1 MSHRRRLLTAV
12 VSTVTVFGMAVAG
25 LTSANADQQ
34 QAGTATATA
43 AVTSGN
49 PIVKN
54 IRGADPDV
62 HVWDGTVWMYTSQDR
77 PPIDSSTNY
86 SGMDGYHVFSSTDMV
101 NWTDHG
107 EILHS
112 RDVSWGSRGY
122 MWAPGAARKGTTN
135 YLFYPHKDKKGIWRI
150 GVATANSPAG
160 PFTDIGRHIPDIS
173 GIDPMV
179 LQDGS
184 NYYLYWSGWKNENG
198 QTRHIPYVAKLKSNM
213 TELAE
218 SPRVVNYG
226 ATNHKEGIFVF
237 KKGTTYYFTYTDWQ
251 GETDQGFWATG
262 SSPYGPFGGAGQL
275 KGAVGP
281 SPAGAQDHHSIIQYA
296 GRWYYFYHVGN
307 YTDAAGEP
315 GAGYRR
321 NASVDY
327 LHFRADG
334 GLKKVVHTT
343 TGVNQVT
350 SPSGAT
356 PPGAPGR
363 IQAEDFTSQTGGVR
377 IETTAGADGRS
388 IGFITDGSSVTYEV
402 DVTATGRHQV
412 TFRYASA
419 AAGGRISVKQGK
431 TQVGATTV
439 AGTGGWTA
447 WRSVTADVDL
457 VAGTKQRLTLT
468 FEGDGDYLLN
478 LDLFDVIRR

>member
-1 MSHRRRLLTAV
+1 MVHRRGRLLTAA
-12 VSTVTVFGMAVAG
+12 VSAVTVFGMAVAG
-25 LTSANADQQ
+25 ITSADAEQQ
-34 QAGTATATA
+34 QAAMATAEVA
-43 AVTSGN
+43 SGN
-49 PIVKN
+49 PIVTN

-62 HVWDGTVWMYTSQDR
+62 HVWDGRVWMYTSQDR
-77 PPIDSSTNY
+77 PPIDTSTNY

-122 MWAPGAARKGTTN
+122 MWAPGAARRGTTN
-135 YLFYPHKDKKGIWRI
+135 YLFYPHKDRSGIWRI

-160 PFTDIGRHIPDIS
+160 PFADSGRHIPNIS

-184 NYYLYWSGWKNENG
+184 DYYLYWSGWKNEGG
-198 QTRHIPYVAKLKSNM
+198 QTRHVPYVAKLKSNM
-213 TELAE
+213 AELAE
-218 SPRVVNYG
+218 SPRVVSYG

-237 KKGTTYYFTYTDWQ
+237 KKAGTYYFTYTDWQ

-281 SPAGAQDHHSIIQYA
+281 SPAGAQDHHSIIRYA
-296 GRWYYFYHVGN
+296 GTWYYFYHVGN
-307 YTDAAGEP
+307 YTNAAGEP

-343 TGVNQVT
+343 TGVRQVA
-350 SPSGAT
+350 SPGGAN
-356 PPGAPGR
+356 PPGVPGR
-363 IQAEDFTSQTGGVR
+363 VQAEDFTAQTGGVR

-388 IGFITDGSSVTYEV
+388 IGYVPDGSSVTYEV
-402 DVTATGRHQV
+402 DVAASGRHRV

-419 AAGGRISVKQGK
+419 ATGARISVKQGQA
-431 TQVGATTV
+431 QVGGTTV
-439 AGTGGWTA
+439 RGTGGWTA
-447 WRSVTADVDL
+447 WQVVTADVDL
-457 VAGTKQRLTLT
+457 RAGTKQRLTLT
-468 FEGDGDYLLN
+468 FEGAGDYLLN
-478 LDLFDVIRR
+478 LDLFDVVQR